1 MVLEAVAAGIVVR
14 VAAKVRQDEQ
24 RGLAGVLRFAL
35 DGLPDV
41 GAETIGPPDTLNIER
56 VGSCMGDVDIVH
68 GNPQQAGRQLA
79 HQLADDIDGEFV
91 GA

>member
-1 MVLEAVAAGIVVR
+1 
-14 VAAKVRQDEQ
+14 
-24 RGLAGVLRFAL
+24 
-35 DGLPDV
+35 
-41 GAETIGPPDTLNIER
+41 
-56 VGSCMGDVDIVH
+56 MGDVDIVH